1 MTRTTCPNCG
11 HEYEMDTP
19 TASDMGRKGGAA
31 TSDAKRKS
39 SADNL
44 ARARAEGKKGG
55 RPKGSKNKKED
66 V

>member
-11 HEYEMDTP
+11 HEYEIPP
-19 TASDMGRKGGAA
+19 TASEIGKKGGSA